1 MGRYRV
7 FIKPSAVREI
17 EAIAQKKQRQQI
29 AARIEGLSD
38 DPRPP
43 GCEKLTGREQYRVR
57 QGVYRIVYAIGDDRL
72 VVYVVK
78 AGHRAQRK
86 PPGVSTGRREEYR
99 AR

>member
-17 EAIAQKKQRQQI
+17 ERIAQKKQRQRI
-29 AARIEGLSD
+29 VARIEALSD

-57 QGVYRIVYAIGDDRL
+57 QGAYRIVYAIEDDRL

-78 AGHRAQRK
+78 VGHRSS
-86 PPGVSTGRREEYR
+86 VY
-99 AR
+99 

>member
-17 EAIAQKKQRQQI
+17 EGIAEKKQRRRI
-29 AARIEGLSD
+29 VARIEALSD

-57 QGVYRIVYAIGDDRL
+57 QGAYRIVYAIEDDRL

-78 AGHRAQRK
+78 VGHRSS
-86 PPGVSTGRREEYR
+86 VYR
-99 AR
+99 

>member
-17 EAIAQKKQRQQI
+17 EGIAEKKQRQQI
-29 AARIEGLSD
+29 IAKIGALSD

-43 GCEKLTGREQYRVR
+43 GSEKLTGREQYRVR
-57 QGVYRIVYAIGDDRL
+57 QGVYRIVYAIEDDRL

-78 AGHRAQRK
+78 VGHRRS
-86 PPGVSTGRREEYR
+86 VYR
-99 AR
+99 

>member
-1 MGRYRV
+1 MGRYKL

-17 EAIAQKKQRQQI
+17 EAIAEKKQRQQI
-29 AARIEGLSD
+29 VARIEALSD

-57 QGVYRIVYAIGDDRL
+57 QGAYRIIYAIEDDRL

-78 AGHRAQRK
+78 VGHRSS
-86 PPGVSTGRREEYR
+86 VYR
-99 AR
+99 